1 MTPPNSPCA
10 LEQQVR
16 LAVAVNGDAAS
27 LGEGRSQPLHALSS
41 WENLVL
47 VRWLLVVSAESSSPQ
62 IHTAFYKF
70 VNIDDLE
77 AFASFFREITAS
89 ITGSIL
95 LAHEGLN
102 GMVAGSIEQIDAFEI
117 AVRNDAR
124 LEEKFS
130 DIVFKRSPCKTVP
143 FRKMKV
149 HVKAEIV
156 PLGIPDV
163 DGRKTGTNVSPA
175 DWRKLIAQDDIVVL
189 DNRNSFEFR
198 LGRFKNAID
207 PRVVNFRD
215 FPTYIKEHLDE
226 WKRDGKKV
234 AMYCTGGIRC
244 EKTSAWMQGMGVL
257 VYQLEGGIL
266 NYFKEMPDA
275 EEDWEGE
282 CFVFDNRIA
291 LNTKLEETDTT
302 LEDVYVNEPD
312 GEWRLRRAKRLD
324 EAG

>member
-1 MTPPNSPCA
+1 VSTFETPSPSDT
-10 LEQQVR
+10 
-16 LAVAVNGDAAS
+16 NAS
-27 LGEGRSQPLHALSS
+27 PSL
-41 WENLVL
+41 
-47 VRWLLVVSAESSSPQ
+47 

-70 VNIDDLE
+70 ADVEDPE
-77 AFASFFREITAS
+77 AFALAFRELTAA

-102 GMVAGSIEQIDAFEI
+102 GMVAGSLAQIDAFEN
-117 AVRNDAR
+117 AVKTDAR
-124 LEEKFS
+124 FGGKFA

-156 PLGIPDV
+156 PLGIAGV

-175 DWRKLIAQDDIVVL
+175 EWRKLITEDDVVLL

-207 PRVVNFRD
+207 PGVINFRD
-215 FPTYIKEHLDE
+215 FPNYVKEHLDE
-226 WKRDGKKV
+226 WKRDGKRV

-244 EKTSAWMQGMGVL
+244 EKTSAWMRDMDVP

-275 EEDWEGE
+275 EQDWEGE

-291 LNTKLEETDTT
+291 LDTRLEETDTT

-312 GEWRLRRAKRLD
+312 GPWRLARAKRLD
-324 EAG
+324 EAS